1 MSKETDTIQTYI
13 KEFTSWKDELK
24 KYWKSIDKNQEMYEF
39 YKAEDS
45 ETTSQI
51 SLNTP
56 FAIVES
62 MVSKA
67 NDSNVNITVNAK
79 GEKGLQELEKWIGSI
94 LDDAIDD
101 PDVAM
106 FEGTFR
112 KKREQFFRELLVK
125 GNAVASVEW
134 CKKKDSNGK
143 VIANNPYV
151 QVRNLKSVIFN
162 PTRTLSNSDV
172 YYIESHVKFSDLK
185 KKELKKGQGIYKNLS
200 KLKDLAA
207 EKDIDIEDE
216 HYYSNNEKITKKG
229 EPIRIIERW
238 EGSKYLVIADDS
250 VIIRE
255 EDDPF
260 KIGGHNL
267 ITAMNYV
274 VGDRPYAYGEVDAIY
289 MTVRAQDTII
299 NQSIDI
305 VNRYLRPSIIV
316 DALADMDLDQL
327 QDLIENGGVME
338 GKPEMIGTV
347 PTNVPPNQAFQT
359 VDTLQ
364 QAIERT
370 ERFSPYSTGVPNSA
384 VDKTN
389 GTATG
394 ITRMQQASEPNFQIK
409 LDALEESFM
418 RPVAKMELKMIAN
431 LMSPTEFRYG
441 MLQGKTSEWV
451 KAGQKLLKGKPT
463 IKDLLD
469 IEYTTP
475 EGALEYTHTLE
486 QVGVNPDGSP
496 MMDIVPIPGAAK
508 ALVFDVDWLIDVR
521 LDNQSAIEKEAET
534 EKLMA
539 WVEFAQQIGNQFH
552 PERTAVYVAEKQGI
566 DDPENLMLSEEETQE
581 LEQQMLAQQQQEQEQ
596 AQMLQEQQ
604 AQQGQQEMQQKAEI
618 DMQKEQMKG
627 QNAQAVAGMRNVNR

>member
-1 MSKETDTIQTYI
+1 MSKETDTIQDYVG
-13 KEFTSWKDELK
+13 EFTSWKYELK
-24 KYWKSIDKNQEMYEF
+24 KYWTTIDKNQEMYEF
-39 YKAEDS
+39 YKSEDS
-45 ETTSQI
+45 ETQSQV

-67 NDSNVNITVNAK
+67 NDSNINITVNAT
-79 GEKGLQELEKWIGSI
+79 GEKGLQEIEKWIASI
-94 LDDAIDD
+94 LEDALED

-112 KKREQFFRELLVK
+112 KKREQFFRDFLTK

-134 CKKKDSNGK
+134 IKKRDTKGK
-143 VIANNPYV
+143 VIANNPFV
-151 QVRNLKSVIFN
+151 KIRNLKSVIFN
-162 PTRTLSNSDV
+162 PTKTLSNSDV
-172 YYIESHVKFSDLK
+172 YYIESHVKYSDLK
-185 KKELKKGQGIYKNLS
+185 KNKYSTKDDTGLYKNLS
-200 KLKDLAA
+200 KIKDLANK
-207 EKDIDIEDE
+207 KDVDIEDE
-216 HYYSNNEKITKKG
+216 YYYAGKEKITKRG
-229 EPIRIIERW
+229 APIRIIERW

-260 KIGGHNL
+260 EIGGHNL
-267 ITAMNYV
+267 VTAMNYV
-274 VGDRPYAYGEVDAIY
+274 VGERPYAYGEIDAIY
-289 MTVRAQDTII
+289 TTVRAQDTII

-305 VNRYLRPSIIV
+305 INRYLRPSIVV
-316 DALADMDLDQL
+316 DAIADMDLDQL

-347 PTNVPPNQAFQT
+347 PTNVPPAQAFQT

-384 VDKTN
+384 VDKTG

-394 ITRMQQASEPNFQIK
+394 IVKMQQASEPNFQIK

-418 RPVAKMELKMIAN
+418 RPVARIELKMIAN
-431 LMSPTEFRYG
+431 LMSPTDFRYG

-451 KAGQKLLKGKPT
+451 KAGRNLLKGKPK

-469 IEYTTP
+469 IGYTTE
-475 EGALEYTHTLE
+475 EGALEYTHT
-486 QVGVNPDGSP
+486 VDPYT
-496 MMDIVPIPGAAK
+496 MDIIPIPGADK
-508 ALVFDVDWLIDVR
+508 APVFDIDWLIDVR
-521 LDNQSAIEKEAET
+521 LDDQSAADKEEET
-534 EKLMA
+534 NKLMA
-539 WVEFAQQIGNQFH
+539 WVQFAEQIGNRFH

-566 DDPENLMLSEEETQE
+566 EDPENLMLTEEETAE
-581 LEQQMLAQQQQEQEQ
+581 EEQQMMQQQQQEQQQVQEQ
-596 AQMLQEQQ
+596 QQQQVQQQQQDTQVEQQQQ
-604 AQQGQQEMQQKAEI
+604 AQQEQQRQQFEL
-618 DMQKEQMKG
+618 QKEQVKQRG
-627 QNAQAVAGMRNVNR
+627 QYVIG

>member
-1 MSKETDTIQTYI
+1 MMNRETETIQSYI

-24 KYWKSIDKNQEMYEF
+24 KYWEAIDRNQEMYEF
-39 YKAEDS
+39 YKSEDS
-45 ETTSQI
+45 ETQSQI

-67 NDSNVNITVNAK
+67 NDSSVSITVNAK
-79 GEKGLQELEKWIGSI
+79 GEKGLQELEKWISSI
-94 LDDAIDD
+94 LKDSIED
-101 PDVAM
+101 PDVALY
-106 FEGTFR
+106 EGTFR
-112 KKREQFFRELLVK
+112 KKRERFFRDFLTK

-134 CKKKDSNGK
+134 LKKKDSEGK

-151 QVRNLKSVIFN
+151 KVRDLKSVIFN
-162 PTRTLSNSDV
+162 PTKTLSSSDI
-172 YYIESHVKFSDLK
+172 YYIESHVKYSDLK
-185 KKELKKGQGIYKNLS
+185 KQAYKKNDDTGIYKNLS
-200 KLKDLAA
+200 KLKALAD

-216 HYYSNNEKITKKG
+216 HYYSGRQKITKRG

-238 EGSKYLVIADDS
+238 EGAKYIVIANDE

-255 EDDPF
+255 DNDPF

-267 ITAMNYV
+267 ITAMDYV
-274 VGDRPYAYGEVDAIY
+274 VGNRPYAYGEIDAIY

-305 VNRYLRPSIIV
+305 INRYLRPSIIV
-316 DALADMDLDQL
+316 DSIADMDLDQL

-347 PTNVPPNQAFQT
+347 PTNVPPSQAFQT

-364 QAIERT
+364 QAIERA
-370 ERFSPYSTGVPNSA
+370 ERFSPYATGVPNSA
-384 VDKTN
+384 VDKTA

-409 LDALEESFM
+409 LDAIEESFM
-418 RPVAKMELKMIAN
+418 RPVARMQMKMIAN
-431 LMSPTEFRYG
+431 LMSPTDFRYG

-451 KAGQKLLKGKPT
+451 KAGQKLLQGKPT

-469 IEYTTP
+469 IGYTTE
-475 EGALEYTHTLE
+475 EGALEYTHTVDPNTME
-486 QVGVNPDGSP
+486 
-496 MMDIVPIPGAAK
+496 IIPIPGADK
-508 ALVFDVDWLIDVR
+508 APVFDIDWLIDVR
-521 LDNQSAIEKEAET
+521 LDNQSAVEKEEET
-534 EKLMA
+534 NKLMA
-539 WVEFAQQIGNQFH
+539 WVQFAQEIGNQFH

-566 DDPENLMLSEEETQE
+566 EDPENLMLTDDEKREQ
-581 LEQQMLAQQQQEQEQ
+581 EQQAMAQQQQEQQ
-596 AQMLQEQQ
+596 QQQQQ
-604 AQQGQQEMQQKAEI
+604 AQTEQEAQAQQKQAEQQQQAQI
-618 DMQKEQMKG
+618 DIQKEQLRG
-627 QNAQAVAGMRNVNR
+627 QSAERVAAQRNAIR